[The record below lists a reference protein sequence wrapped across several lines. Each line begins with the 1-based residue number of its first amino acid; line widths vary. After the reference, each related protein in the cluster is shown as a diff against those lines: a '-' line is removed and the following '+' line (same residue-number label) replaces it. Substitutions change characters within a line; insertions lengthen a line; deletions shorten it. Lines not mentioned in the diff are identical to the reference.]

1 MGKLLKTYILPRLT
15 HEEIA
20 IEIMNIPI
28 NELGGGIKYHK
39 PPKKKTL

>member
-1 MGKLLKTYILPRLT
+1 MDKCLYTYILPRVT
-15 HEEIA
+15 HEEV
-20 IEIMNIPI
+20 EIMNIPI